1 MAKKSNKNLPIYE
14 YDEKVNGQTRYYC
27 RPYISG
33 KQTTIRLDENGN
45 MWLGRDGYSKVCD
58 YCLKLKQYDT
68 PSNYNPDELFS
79 NVIDKMLED
88 YAETH
93 KESGTYSAER
103 VIDNYIRS
111 FFQDKYKLKDISEV
125 LFFKWHDYISQKKLS
140 WKTKNKACSYLRQ
153 IYRYGIQNFGL
164 RENVIHAIV
173 GFSKTSQEKDSSFEH
188 KIRYITIEDFKKFID
203 VVNDPLWYA
212 FFHFLYFTGMRCGE
226 VIALN
231 WNDIDFTTRKINVCK
246 SITYKTKE
254 KGCKITST
262 KTMET
267 RTVEM
272 SDKLAKVMYNYFEI
286 CKTEKEFSMNDF
298 VFGGKRNLA
307 PTTLT
312 RKKHYYFEKANVPE
326 ITIHEFR
333 HSHVS
338 LLINEAVKQNMDMG
352 AFFVIMSKR
361 MGHTIDVM
369 QKTYM
374 HLFPDVQKPIVN
386 LLNGIE

>member
-1 MAKKSNKNLPIYE
+1 MAKKTCKNLPIYE

-27 RPYISG
+27 RPYING

-45 MWLGRDGYSKVCD
+45 MWLGRDGYTKVCD
-58 YCLKLKQYDT
+58 YCLKWKQYDT
-68 PSNYNPDELFS
+68 PTNYNPDELFS
-79 NVIDKMLED
+79 RVIDKMLED

-111 FFQDKYKLKDISEV
+111 FFQDKYKLKDISET
-125 LFFKWHDYISQKKLS
+125 LLSKWHDYISKKNIS
-140 WKTKNKACSYLRQ
+140 WKTKNKACGYLRQ
-153 IYRYGIQNFGL
+153 IYRCGIQNFGL
-164 RENVIHAIV
+164 RESAIHSIV

-188 KIRYITIEDFKKFID
+188 KIRYITNENFKKFID
-203 VVNDPLWYA
+203 VVDDPLWYT
-212 FFHFLYFTGMRCGE
+212 FFNFLYLTGMRCGE

-231 WNDIDFTTRKINVCK
+231 WHDIDFEKRKINVCK

-254 KGCKITST
+254 TGCKITST

-272 SDKLAKVMYNYFEI
+272 SDKLTKVMNDYLEI
-286 CKTEKEFSMNDF
+286 CKSKNDFSMNDF
-298 VFGGKRNLA
+298 VFGGKKNLA
-307 PTTLT
+307 PTSLT
-312 RKKHYYFEKANVPE
+312 RKKHYYFEKANIPE

-374 HLFPDVQKPIVN
+374 HLFPDIQQPVVN